1 MMTHRL
7 HVLHEARQKLASSAW
22 RPASVRRSRPG
33 TSLVEILV
41 VLVVLV
47 VGIFSLVR
55 LFPPGFGFIL
65 YGKNVTQGSTLARSE
80 LERLRTAASHLP
92 DGIGPINPYDPT
104 VVDYLLDP
112 GAELLPFIRTA
123 GLPEEP
129 RFSDVN
135 KFRRVWGETTKIPAP
150 TSDSPYLSGDPAT
163 GQPQPASLYTLAFA
177 PVYSATPIPNVTSG
191 IVVYSGTPL
200 QRVVFDGPPTDAD
213 LRRLGEESYGIDYP
227 NATLYFAPSTFP
239 RQFKMEYSF
248 TRSVSGNSFV
258 RESSVPDS
266 VLYVPPGVTQFDL
279 RAAHTGQPSG
289 LYVPL
294 PAGARLE
301 PDEEQVFRAFQRLE
315 AGVSF
320 NPYQPY
326 EYKILNPIVGIIGFN
341 PLGAAGRGG
350 FMPGGRP
357 LVAKIDYDLDDWHII
372 REDRVVPQ
380 LGPFVVELT
389 LDSLKRTGDI
399 EENQQQ
405 YIGLLRSYPDRPTAP
420 LVPGSATSG
429 QPDLEGIDVIIV
441 DLDTGLTMDSLTL
454 QTEPLPGKVDA
465 SSLNLNGAI
474 DYNRGRIEFNQAVR
488 WTMPNG
494 QLGPEQSIAGRRI
507 RIYYRTEKDWGV
519 QITKAYDHYRRELQP
534 ELLGNAQYYQGAYE
548 GGRPA
553 VLYFPPIEHDRS
565 VVVDYTWVQQVPG
578 AVGAAATRLVTESGE
593 LHQINSPSDPE
604 SPQNRGFAPAPL
616 ATNWWLRLNAWNR
629 PDLDPNEPIVIQSVR
644 GVSLQARA
652 IWREGTRWRHV
663 EQTTL
668 LSR

>member
-1 MMTHRL
+1 MKHRL
-7 HVLHEARQKLASSAW
+7 HVLHEARQKLLASRLW
-22 RPASVRRSRPG
+22 HRASGRRVRPG

-92 DGIGPINPYDPT
+92 DGIGPINPYDGT
-104 VVDYLLDP
+104 VDYLLDP
-112 GAELLPFIRTA
+112 GAELLPFKRSPDV
-123 GLPEEP
+123 PEDP

-150 TSDSPYLSGDPAT
+150 TIDTPYLPVDPAT
-163 GQPQPASLYTLAFA
+163 SQPEAVSLYTLALA
-177 PVYSATPIPNVTSG
+177 PIYSATASSLTPG
-191 IVVYSGTPL
+191 IVVYSSTPL
-200 QRVVFDGPPTDAD
+200 QRVVFDGPPRDTDK
-213 LRRLGEESYGIDYP
+213 LRLGEESYGIDYA
-227 NATLYFAPSTFP
+227 NAMLYFAPSSSP

-248 TRSVSGNSFV
+248 TRAVSGNTFV

-266 VLYVPPGVTQFDL
+266 VLYIAPGVTQFDL

-289 LYVPL
+289 AYVPL

-301 PDEEQVFRAFQRLE
+301 PDEEQLFRAFRQI
-315 AGVSF
+315 
-320 NPYQPY
+320 NPAMPFDRNQPY
-326 EYKILNPIVGIIGFN
+326 EFKVLNSIVGIIGFN

-350 FMPGGRP
+350 FTPAGRP
-357 LVAKIDYDLDDWHII
+357 LVAKIDYDVDDWHII

-389 LDSLKRTGDI
+389 LNGLKRTGDI

-405 YIGLLRSYPDRPTAP
+405 YIGMLRDYPDRSIDRIDPITGAKQS
-420 LVPGSATSG
+420 V
-429 QPDLEGIDVIIV
+429 EGIDVIIV
-441 DLDTGLTMDSLTL
+441 DLDSGLTMDSRTL
-454 QTEPLPGKVDA
+454 QTEPLAGIVDA
-465 SSLNLNGAI
+465 SSLGLNGQI
-474 DYNRGRIEFNQAVR
+474 DYQRGRIEFNQAVR
-488 WTMPNG
+488 WTLPG
-494 QLGPEQSIAGRRI
+494 DRLGPEQSIAGRRI
-507 RIYYRTEKDWGV
+507 RIFYRTEQDWGV

-534 ELLGNAQYYQGAYE
+534 ELLGNAQYYQGAYD
-548 GGRPA
+548 GGRSA

-578 AVGAAATRLVTESGE
+578 AVGAATKRLVTESGE
-593 LHQINSPSDPE
+593 LHQISNPSDPK
-604 SPQNRGFAPAPL
+604 SPQSRGFAPAPL
-616 ATNWWLRLNAWNR
+616 ATNWWLRLNVWDR
-629 PDLDPNEPIVIQSVR
+629 PDLDPSEPIVIQSVR

-663 EQTTL
+663 DQTTL